1 MVIIGIDPSVK
12 PAVCFYAPNKPQNKL
27 IYHLCKDL
35 YDFNQFFEASCSQIK
50 RMYPNEKE
58 YYCYI
63 EKVHSMPRD
72 GVKSAFSFGQA
83 FGFIEAV
90 VYNSKIPYFFADSRK
105 WKKQF
110 GLINKEKA
118 DSIKKAK
125 TFYPSES
132 FMEKRMKVPNHNIAE
147 AFLIARFG
155 YEDQID
161 DIE

>member
-1 MVIIGIDPSVK
+1 MVIIGIDPSVR

-35 YDFNQFFEASCSQIK
+35 YDFSQFFEATCSQIK
-50 RMYPNEKE
+50 RTYPNEKE

-72 GVKSAFSFGQA
+72 GVKSAFSFGQS

-90 VYNSKIPYFFADSRK
+90 IYNSKMPYFFIEPHK
-105 WKKQF
+105 WKKHF
-110 GLINKEKA
+110 NLINKEKV
-118 DSIKKAK
+118 DSIKMAQS
-125 TFYPSES
+125 FYPLED
-132 FMEKRMKVPNHNIAE
+132 FKEKKMRVPNHNIAE

-155 YEDQID
+155 YEKQID
-161 DIE
+161 IIE